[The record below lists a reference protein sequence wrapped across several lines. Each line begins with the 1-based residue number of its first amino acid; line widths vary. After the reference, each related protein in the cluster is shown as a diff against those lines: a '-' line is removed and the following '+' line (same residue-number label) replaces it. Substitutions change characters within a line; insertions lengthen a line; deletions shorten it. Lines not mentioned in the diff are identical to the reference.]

1 MKIAI
6 IGAGVGGL
14 SAGWDLLKAGHEVT
28 ILEAASYVGGLAAG
42 LKEPHWDWSVEHF
55 YHHWFTSDEDMFAI
69 LEELGLRD
77 KVVVKQPKTVS
88 YYNGKFY
95 PLDSPLAALTFPGF
109 TFSDMLRFGLVTA
122 FLRYL
127 TPWKP
132 LEKHTAAEWIRKYY
146 GKRLYDVLL
155 QPLLFGK
162 FGPHYQEVNMA
173 WFWAR
178 FKARTTRL
186 ATFEG
191 GFQAF
196 ADAFAAALQ
205 QRGATV
211 RLSSPVE
218 QIAQI
223 ENGIEVRTSSG
234 AEVYDRVLATVSPGL
249 LARMAPGL
257 SKDYL
262 EGLLSLK
269 SMGAVV
275 MIMALKHT
283 LSKEGYYW
291 FNLPK
296 AAGFPYLALVE
307 HTNFLSPEQFGGDH
321 IIYCGDYLPA
331 GHEYFDLSDEE
342 LLDRFAP
349 GLQRINPDFKPEWVK
364 KCWVTKTSYAQPI
377 PLVNHSRNIPDIQT
391 PIPGL
396 FFASMSQVYPW
407 DRGTNFAVQIG
418 RRAARMMIAK
428 EHSH

>member
-6 IGAGVGGL
+6 IGAGVGGM
-14 SAGWDLLKAGHEVT
+14 SAGWDLIKAGHDVT
-28 ILEAASYVGGLAAG
+28 IIEAADYVGGLAAG

-55 YHHWFTSDEDMFAI
+55 YHHWFTSDDHMYGM
-69 LEELGLRD
+69 LEELGIRD
-77 KVVVKQPKTVS
+77 KVVIKQPKTVS

-109 TFSDMLRFGLVTA
+109 SFIDMVRFGLVTA
-122 FLRYL
+122 YLRYL
-127 TPWKP
+127 TPWQP
-132 LEKHTAAEWIRKYY
+132 LEKHTAVSWIRKYY

-162 FGPHYQEVNMA
+162 FGPHYEEVNMA

-178 FKARTTRL
+178 FKARTTKL

-196 ADAFAAALQ
+196 ADAFAEALQ
-205 QRGATV
+205 QRGATL

-218 QIAQI
+218 SIKQV

-234 AEVYDRVLATVSPGL
+234 TEIYDRVLATISPGL

-257 SKDYL
+257 SEDYL
-262 EGLLSLK
+262 KGLLSLK

-275 MIMALKHT
+275 MIMSLKHK
-283 LSKEGYYW
+283 LSNDGYYW

-296 AAGFPYLALVE
+296 SAGFPYLALVE
-307 HTNFLSPEQFGGDH
+307 HTNFLSPEEFGGDH

-331 GHEYFDLSDEE
+331 GHEYFDLSNEA

-349 GLQRINPDFKPEWVK
+349 GLKRVNPDFQTDWVK
-364 KCWVTKTSYAQPI
+364 DFWVFKTSYAQPV
-377 PLVNHSRNIPDIQT
+377 PLVNHSQNIPSLQT

-407 DRGTNFAVQIG
+407 DRGTNYAVQIG
-418 RRAARMMIAK
+418 RQAARKMIS
-428 EHSH
+428 EL

>member
-6 IGAGVGGL
+6 IGAGIGGM
-14 SAGWDLLKAGHEVT
+14 SAGWDLLKAGHDVT
-28 ILEAASYVGGLAAG
+28 IIEAASYVGGLAAG
-42 LKEPHWDWSVEHF
+42 LKEPQWNWSVEHF
-55 YHHWFTSDEDMFAI
+55 YHHWFTSDDQMFDM

-109 TFSDMLRFGLVTA
+109 SLIDMVRFGLVTS
-122 FLRYL
+122 FLRYIS
-127 TPWKP
+127 PWKP
-132 LEKHTAAEWIRKYY
+132 LEKYTAAEWIQKYY

-196 ADAFAAALQ
+196 ADAFAETLQ
-205 QRGATV
+205 QRGASI

-218 QIAQI
+218 RITKTVD
-223 ENGIEVRTSSG
+223 GIEVQTSSG
-234 AEVYDRVLATVSPGL
+234 NDTFDRALATTSPEL
-249 LARMAPGL
+249 FARIAPGL
-257 SKDYL
+257 SEDYL
-262 EGLLSLK
+262 KGLLSLK

-275 MIMALKHT
+275 MIMSLTHR
-283 LSKEGYYW
+283 LSNEGYYW

-296 AAGFPYLALVE
+296 SAGFPYLALVE

-331 GHEYFDLSDEE
+331 GHEYFDLSDDE
-342 LLDRFAP
+342 LLERFAP
-349 GLQRINPDFKPEWVK
+349 GLKRINPDFQPDWVK
-364 KCWVTKTSYAQPI
+364 DCWVFKTSYAQPV
-377 PLVNHSRNIPDIQT
+377 PLVNHSRNIPELQT

-396 FFASMSQVYPW
+396 YFASMSQVYPW

-418 RRAARMMIAK
+418 RQVASKMIS
-428 EHSH
+428 EMQP

>member
-1 MKIAI
+1 
-6 IGAGVGGL
+6 
-14 SAGWDLLKAGHEVT
+14 
-28 ILEAASYVGGLAAG
+28 
-42 LKEPHWDWSVEHF
+42 
-55 YHHWFTSDEDMFAI
+55 
-69 LEELGLRD
+69 
-77 KVVVKQPKTVS
+77 
-88 YYNGKFY
+88 
-95 PLDSPLAALTFPGF
+95 
-109 TFSDMLRFGLVTA
+109 
-122 FLRYL
+122 
-127 TPWKP
+127 
-132 LEKHTAAEWIRKYY
+132 
-146 GKRLYDVLL
+146 
-155 QPLLFGK
+155 
-162 FGPHYQEVNMA
+162 MA

-223 ENGIEVRTSSG
+223 ENGIEVQTSSG